1 MELQQKGGLYHP
13 SCSIYQVIHLAD
25 RALELKLISTGG
37 QAPADRHFLHNIYIE
52 VYKASSADRI
62 IFSALREHDVSLLDQ
77 HVPKLVKLL
86 LLNYISAQM
95 GYLTKLL
102 VEDEKGAAANQRN
115 QQTRLT
121 IFEGL

>member
-1 MELQQKGGLYHP
+1 MELRQKGGLYHP
-13 SCSIYQVIHLAD
+13 SRSVYRVIHLAD

-37 QAPADRHFLHNIYIE
+37 QAPADRHFLRNICIE

-77 HVPKLVKLL
+77 HVPKLIKSSHS
-86 LLNYISAQM
+86 YISAQM
-95 GYLTKLL
+95 GYLTKSL
-102 VEDEKGAAANQRN
+102 VEDEKVAAANRRN